1 MVNEKIK
8 IEQKK
13 KQNNYTLIPYNVSH
27 LSITKIL
34 D

>member
-13 KQNNYTLIPYNVSH
+13 TNYTLIPYNVSH